1 MNDIVYERS
10 RYCMY
15 DGENISVSID
25 PNSSLIIR
33 VISTIMI
40 CIPQVFSRRGSKE
53 QKLKELEP
61 AANVL

>member
-1 MNDIVYERS
+1 
-10 RYCMY
+10 MY
-15 DGENISVSID
+15 DGENITVSID
-25 PNSSLIIR
+25 PNSSLIIL

-40 CIPQVFSRRGSKE
+40 CIPQVFCRRGSKE

>member
-1 MNDIVYERS
+1 
-10 RYCMY
+10 MY

-25 PNSSLIIR
+25 PSSSLIIL
-33 VISTIMI
+33 VISTIRI
-40 CIPQVFSRRGSKE
+40 RIPQVFCRRGSKE